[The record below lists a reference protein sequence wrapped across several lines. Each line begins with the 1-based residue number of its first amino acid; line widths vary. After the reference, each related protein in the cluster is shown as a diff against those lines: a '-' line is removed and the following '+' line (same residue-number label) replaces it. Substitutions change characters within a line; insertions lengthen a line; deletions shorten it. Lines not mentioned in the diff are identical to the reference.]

1 MAALKAKVDA
11 AATPTERAVAM
22 SALAAAEAEV
32 VTGLKPV
39 VLGKSGRGG
48 KGGGKSVGKGG
59 KGGGGSLA
67 ALAKGK

>member
-1 MAALKAKVDA
+1 MATLKAKVES
-11 AATPTERAVAM
+11 AATPAERAAAM

-39 VLGKSGRGG
+39 VLGRGGRGG
-48 KGGGKSVGKGG
+48 SGKGG
-59 KGGGGSLA
+59 KGGKGRSSGKSLA